1 MDTEMRIATDFPYG
15 SSAAGFLRF
24 FLPRVLLGALV
35 FAGIAC
41 GRTDSGS
48 PASSRAG
55 VSRRSSRAGGSAAS
69 LVTKEEV
76 SAILG
81 VPVTALEPSGE
92 ASVTYKTADPMMYA
106 TLEVERKDGA
116 EDAERAMAGARK
128 ATGFLGGTPQPAAGL
143 GDDAFFGAM
152 SVLYVRKGSVVLNI
166 APPNLLQV
174 AQGQAYN
181 KVIAAGTDA
190 DAAKS
195 AMDNL
200 AAISK
205 GDPNLAGNS
214 ERDPMKAATDVVAAS
229 SKPQGTEYEA
239 KARTMAAGIAR
250 AALARL

>member
-1 MDTEMRIATDFPYG
+1 MDTDVRTAPALPSG
-15 SSAAGFLRF
+15 AAVAGLIRSV
-24 FLPRVLLGALV
+24 LPRVLLGAV
-35 FAGIAC
+35 AFAGIAC

-48 PASSRAG
+48 PALSRAG
-55 VSRRSSRAGGSAAS
+55 VSRSSGTAGVAS

-76 SAILG
+76 SAIFG
-81 VPVTALEPSGE
+81 VPVTALEPDGQS
-92 ASVTYKTADPMMYA
+92 SVTYKTADPMMYA
-106 TLEVERKDGA
+106 TLEVDRKDDA
-116 EDAERAMAGARK
+116 ADAETAMAGARK
-128 ATGFLGGTPQPAAGL
+128 ATGFVGGTPQPVAGL

-181 KVIAAGTDA
+181 KMITAGTDA
-190 DAAKS
+190 DAVKS
-195 AMDNL
+195 AMENL
-200 AAISK
+200 AAVSK
-205 GDPNLAGNS
+205 DDPKVAGNS

-239 KARTMAAGIAR
+239 KARAMAAGIAR